1 VRFGDLAFLT
11 ACGCFGNSGGLGAAC
26 SFNAF
31 CGRGAGSLF
40 GLAQSTSHRGVGV
53 FCLMGARSLCCVPCR
68 GLCSRGGGFS
78 FGLGQQ
84 RLLANLFGGAMPQLG
99 AILAP

>member
-1 VRFGDLAFLT
+1 VSFGDLAFFA
-11 ACGCFGNSGGLGAAC
+11 ACGCFGNSGGLGAAR
-26 SFNAF
+26 SFEAF
-31 CGRGAGSLF
+31 CCRGAGGLF

-53 FCLMGARSLCCVPCR
+53 FCLMGAGGLCCVPCR
-68 GLCSRGGGFS
+68 GFCSSGGGLS

-84 RLLANLFGGAMPQLG
+84 RLLANLFSGAMPQLG